1 MDRESVD
8 NMTNSTAPLN
18 GVRVADFSVHAA
30 GPFAGMI
37 LASLGADVIK
47 IESAARLDIT
57 RRPHAMY
64 GKPPSSFEQVNASKR
79 SVTLNLKESRALELA
94 YDLVRISDV
103 VLENFRPG
111 VMDRLG
117 LGYPQLREIKPDV
130 IMVSLSSNGQTGP
143 EARYAGYAP
152 MFAAL
157 GGLGY
162 LTGYPDGPPV
172 ELRHAMDHT
181 GGMMAAFSAVAA
193 LCAHRNHQVGQR
205 ADVAVRDIATAF
217 MGHALMDS
225 AMNQRDARRM
235 GNRDDAMAP
244 HGVFPCTGDDQWIT
258 IAVADDAEWWAL
270 KGVMGNPAWADSDD
284 YGDAFL
290 RWQNQDSLES
300 HLSDWTRTHD
310 AFELTD
316 LLQDAGIAAFPSL
329 SADHLL
335 DGYPS
340 CSPRSFPDHHRPGPR
355 RATRGRPSVA
365 FLGNSHRPIA
375 LDPRARPGQPGG
387 FLRPAR
393 HGRNRTSRPA
403 GSTDRLVGLGLPNDR
418 LGTKDSHC
426 MPTELIPQIIY
437 GAVLLFVLGSIA
449 ALWHRM
455 GSIQRDLGRLEA
467 NVSGTQTSLNEKT
480 SSLNDKIDATQAS
493 LNEKIGATQA
503 SLNEKIDGVQA
514 SLNEKIDGVQ
524 VSLNEKIDGVQVSL
538 NEKIDGVQVSLN
550 DLTKTVT
557 EMQLQM
563 QRNHYQMMMAILS
576 HSHRPDGR
584 PTFDLPPDFEPTPSD
599 TND

>member
-1 MDRESVD
+1 MPNTS
-8 NMTNSTAPLN
+8 APLS

-47 IESAARLDIT
+47 VESAARLDIT

-117 LGYPQLREIKPDV
+117 LGYPQLREIKPDI

-217 MGHALMDS
+217 MGHALMDT
-225 AMNQRDARRM
+225 AMNDRDAMRM

-244 HGVFPCTGDDQWIT
+244 HGVFPCLGDDQWVT
-258 IAVADDAEWWAL
+258 IAVADDGQWAAL
-270 KGVMGNPAWADSDD
+270 KKAMGNPEWADAEE

-290 RWQNQDSLES
+290 RWQNQDGLE
-300 HLSDWTRTHD
+300 HRLSQWTAICT
-310 AFELTD
+310 ASEVTEK
-316 LLQDAGIAAFPSL
+316 LQAVGIAAFPSL
-329 SADHLL
+329 SADQLMTDPHLAER
-335 DGYPS
+335 DA
-340 CSPRSFPDHHRPGPR
+340 FPTTVHTEKGEQ
-355 RATRGRPSVA
+355 RAVA
-365 FLGNSHRPIA
+365 APWRFSETPTDPLRWTPELGEN
-375 LDPRARPGQPGG
+375 
-387 FLRPAR
+387 
-393 HGRNRTSRPA
+393 NRE
-403 GSTDRLVGLGLPNDR
+403 VFCGL
-418 LGTKDSHC
+418 LGMDE
-426 MPTELIPQIIY
+426 TEL
-437 GAVLLFVLGSIA
+437 A
-449 ALWHRM
+449 AL
-455 GSIQRDLGRLEA
+455 Q
-467 NVSGTQTSLNEKT
+467 
-480 SSLNDKIDATQAS
+480 DAQ
-493 LNEKIGATQA
+493 I
-503 SLNEKIDGVQA
+503 VW
-514 SLNEKIDGVQ
+514 
-524 VSLNEKIDGVQVSL
+524 
-538 NEKIDGVQVSLN
+538 
-550 DLTKTVT
+550 
-557 EMQLQM
+557 
-563 QRNHYQMMMAILS
+563 
-576 HSHRPDGR
+576 
-584 PTFDLPPDFEPTPSD
+584 
-599 TND
+599 

>member
-1 MDRESVD
+1 
-8 NMTNSTAPLN
+8 MTNTSAPLS

-47 IESAARLDIT
+47 VESAARLDIT

-79 SVTLNLKESRALELA
+79 SVTLNLKEARALELA

-117 LGYPQLREIKPDV
+117 LGYPQLREIKPDI

-217 MGHALMDS
+217 MGHALMDT
-225 AMNQRDARRM
+225 AMNDRDSVRM

-244 HGVFPCTGDDQWIT
+244 HGVFPCQGEDQWVT
-258 IAVADDAEWWAL
+258 IAVGNDEDWRVL
-270 KGVMGNPAWADSDD
+270 KTVMGNPSWADADE

-290 RWQNQDSLES
+290 RWGNRDTLECK
-300 HLSDWTRTHD
+300 LSEWTATRRAEEVT
-310 AFELTD
+310 AM
-316 LLQDAGIAAFPSL
+316 LQSAGVAAFPSL
-329 SADHLL
+329 SADRLMADPHLAER
-335 DGYPS
+335 DAFPS
-340 CSPRSFPDHHRPGPR
+340 IVHAEKGEQ
-355 RATRGRPSVA
+355 RAVA
-365 FLGNSHRPIA
+365 PPWRFSETPT
-375 LDPRARPGQPGG
+375 DP
-387 FLRPAR
+387 LRWTP
-393 HGRNRTSRPA
+393 
-403 GSTDRLVGLGLPNDR
+403 
-418 LGTKDSHC
+418 
-426 MPTELIPQIIY
+426 
-437 GAVLLFVLGSIA
+437 
-449 ALWHRM
+449 
-455 GSIQRDLGRLEA
+455 DLGEHNREVFCGLLGMDTAELARLQEA
-467 NVSGTQTSLNEKT
+467 RIVW
-480 SSLNDKIDATQAS
+480 
-493 LNEKIGATQA
+493 
-503 SLNEKIDGVQA
+503 
-514 SLNEKIDGVQ
+514 
-524 VSLNEKIDGVQVSL
+524 
-538 NEKIDGVQVSLN
+538 
-550 DLTKTVT
+550 
-557 EMQLQM
+557 
-563 QRNHYQMMMAILS
+563 
-576 HSHRPDGR
+576 
-584 PTFDLPPDFEPTPSD
+584 
-599 TND
+599 

>member
-1 MDRESVD
+1 
-8 NMTNSTAPLN
+8 MTNSAAPLS

-47 IESAARLDIT
+47 VESAARLDIT

-64 GKPPSSFEQVNASKR
+64 GKPPSSFEQVNGSKR
-79 SVTLNLKESRALELA
+79 SVTLNLKEPRALELA

-217 MGHALMDS
+217 MGHALMDT
-225 AMNQRDARRM
+225 AMNQRDAQRM

-244 HGVFPCTGDDQWIT
+244 HGVFPCLGEDQWIT
-258 IAVADDAEWWAL
+258 ITVANDAEWDAL
-270 KGVMGNPAWADSDD
+270 KRAMGNPAWADADD

-290 RWQNQDSLES
+290 RWQNQDPLEVR
-300 HLSDWTRTHD
+300 LSAWTATRD
-310 AFELTD
+310 AFQLTN

-329 SADHLL
+329 SADQLMEDPHLAA
-335 DGYPS
+335 
-340 CSPRSFPDHHRPGPR
+340 REVFPLTTDPDRGQQ
-355 RATRGRPSVA
+355 RAVA
-365 FLGNSHRPIA
+365 PPWRFSETPTDPLRWTPELGQSN
-375 LDPRARPGQPGG
+375 QEV
-387 FLRPAR
+387 FC
-393 HGRNRTSRPA
+393 
-403 GSTDRLVGLGLPNDR
+403 GL
-418 LGTKDSHC
+418 LGMDE
-426 MPTELIPQIIY
+426 TELRSLQDAQI
-437 GAVLLFVLGSIA
+437 V
-449 ALWHRM
+449 W
-455 GSIQRDLGRLEA
+455 
-467 NVSGTQTSLNEKT
+467 
-480 SSLNDKIDATQAS
+480 
-493 LNEKIGATQA
+493 
-503 SLNEKIDGVQA
+503 
-514 SLNEKIDGVQ
+514 
-524 VSLNEKIDGVQVSL
+524 
-538 NEKIDGVQVSLN
+538 
-550 DLTKTVT
+550 
-557 EMQLQM
+557 
-563 QRNHYQMMMAILS
+563 
-576 HSHRPDGR
+576 
-584 PTFDLPPDFEPTPSD
+584 
-599 TND
+599 

>member
-1 MDRESVD
+1 
-8 NMTNSTAPLN
+8 MTNPSSPLS

-47 IESAARLDIT
+47 VESAARLDIT

-117 LGYPQLREIKPDV
+117 LGYPQLREIKPDI

-162 LTGYPDGPPV
+162 VTGYPDGPPV

-181 GGMMAAFSAVAA
+181 GGMMAAFSAIAA

-217 MGHALMDS
+217 MGHALMDT
-225 AMNQRDARRM
+225 AMNDRDAVRM

-244 HGVFPCTGDDQWIT
+244 HGVFPCLGEDQWVT
-258 IAVADDAEWWAL
+258 IAVADDAQWRAL
-270 KGVMGNPAWADSDD
+270 KQAMGNPEWADADE

-290 RWQNQDSLES
+290 RWRKQDSLEQC
-300 HLSDWTRTHD
+300 LSGWTSTQT
-310 AFELTD
+310 AEEVTA
-316 LLQDAGIAAFPSL
+316 LLQSAGIAAFPSL
-329 SADHLL
+329 SADQLMVDAHLAER
-335 DGYPS
+335 DA
-340 CSPRSFPDHHRPGPR
+340 FPTTVHAEKGEQ
-355 RATRGRPSVA
+355 RAVA
-365 FLGNSHRPIA
+365 PPWRFGETPT
-375 LDPRARPGQPGG
+375 DP
-387 FLRPAR
+387 LRWTP
-393 HGRNRTSRPA
+393 
-403 GSTDRLVGLGLPNDR
+403 
-418 LGTKDSHC
+418 
-426 MPTELIPQIIY
+426 
-437 GAVLLFVLGSIA
+437 
-449 ALWHRM
+449 
-455 GSIQRDLGRLEA
+455 DLGEHNHEVFCGLLGMDEA
-467 NVSGTQTSLNEKT
+467 EL
-480 SSLNDKIDATQAS
+480 A
-493 LNEKIGATQA
+493 
-503 SLNEKIDGVQA
+503 
-514 SLNEKIDGVQ
+514 
-524 VSLNEKIDGVQVSL
+524 
-538 NEKIDGVQVSLN
+538 
-550 DLTKTVT
+550 DLQEARIVW
-557 EMQLQM
+557 
-563 QRNHYQMMMAILS
+563 
-576 HSHRPDGR
+576 
-584 PTFDLPPDFEPTPSD
+584 
-599 TND
+599 

>member
-1 MDRESVD
+1 
-8 NMTNSTAPLN
+8 MTNSSAPLS

-37 LASLGADVIK
+37 LALLGADVIK

-117 LGYPQLREIKPDV
+117 LGYPQLREIKPDI

-217 MGHALMDS
+217 MGHALMDT
-225 AMNQRDARRM
+225 AMNDRDAQRM

-244 HGVFPCTGDDQWIT
+244 HGVFPCLGDDQWIT
-258 IAVADDAEWWAL
+258 IAVADDEEWGAL
-270 KGVMGNPAWADSDD
+270 KAAMGNPVWAESDD
-284 YGDAFL
+284 YGDAFQ
-290 RWQNQDSLES
+290 RWQHQDALETR
-300 HLSDWTRTHD
+300 LSEWTAAHE
-310 AFELTD
+310 AFELTAQ
-316 LLQDAGIAAFPSL
+316 LQDAGIAAFPSL
-329 SADHLL
+329 SADQLMEDPHLSAR
-335 DGYPS
+335 GV
-340 CSPRSFPDHHRPGPR
+340 FPLITDP
-355 RATRGRPSVA
+355 TRGEQRAVA
-365 FLGNSHRPIA
+365 PPWRLSETPTDPLRWTPELGQDNHEV
-375 LDPRARPGQPGG
+375 
-387 FLRPAR
+387 FC
-393 HGRNRTSRPA
+393 
-403 GSTDRLVGLGLPNDR
+403 GL
-418 LGTKDSHC
+418 LGMAES
-426 MPTELIPQIIY
+426 EL
-437 GAVLLFVLGSIA
+437 A
-449 ALWHRM
+449 AL
-455 GSIQRDLGRLEA
+455 Q
-467 NVSGTQTSLNEKT
+467 
-480 SSLNDKIDATQAS
+480 QAQ
-493 LNEKIGATQA
+493 I
-503 SLNEKIDGVQA
+503 VW
-514 SLNEKIDGVQ
+514 
-524 VSLNEKIDGVQVSL
+524 
-538 NEKIDGVQVSLN
+538 
-550 DLTKTVT
+550 
-557 EMQLQM
+557 
-563 QRNHYQMMMAILS
+563 
-576 HSHRPDGR
+576 
-584 PTFDLPPDFEPTPSD
+584 
-599 TND
+599 

>member
-1 MDRESVD
+1 MN
-8 NMTNSTAPLN
+8 NMTNSPAPLA

-79 SVTLNLKESRALELA
+79 SVTLNLKEPRALELA

-117 LGYPQLREIKPDV
+117 LGYPQLREIKPDI

-193 LCAHRNHQVGQR
+193 LCAHRNHHVGQR

-217 MGHALMDS
+217 MGHALMDT
-225 AMNQRDARRM
+225 AMNQRDAQRM

-244 HGVFPCTGDDQWIT
+244 HGVFPCLGDDQWIT
-258 IAVADDAEWWAL
+258 IAVASDAEWYAL
-270 KGVMGNPAWADSDD
+270 KQAMGNPSWADSDD

-290 RWQNQDSLES
+290 RWQNQDALEAR
-300 HLSDWTRTHD
+300 LSEWTATWD
-310 AFELTD
+310 AFALTN
-316 LLQDAGIAAFPSL
+316 LLQDVGIAAFPSL
-329 SADHLL
+329 SADQLMADPHLTAR
-335 DGYPS
+335 DA
-340 CSPRSFPDHHRPGPR
+340 FPLTTDP
-355 RATRGRPSVA
+355 TRGEQRAVA
-365 FLGNSHRPIA
+365 PPWRFTETPTAPLRWTPELGQDN
-375 LDPRARPGQPGG
+375 QEV
-387 FLRPAR
+387 FC
-393 HGRNRTSRPA
+393 
-403 GSTDRLVGLGLPNDR
+403 GL
-418 LGTKDSHC
+418 LGMDEA
-426 MPTELIPQIIY
+426 EL
-437 GAVLLFVLGSIA
+437 A
-449 ALWHRM
+449 AL
-455 GSIQRDLGRLEA
+455 Q
-467 NVSGTQTSLNEKT
+467 
-480 SSLNDKIDATQAS
+480 DA
-493 LNEKIGATQA
+493 
-503 SLNEKIDGVQA
+503 
-514 SLNEKIDGVQ
+514 Q
-524 VSLNEKIDGVQVSL
+524 VIW
-538 NEKIDGVQVSLN
+538 
-550 DLTKTVT
+550 
-557 EMQLQM
+557 
-563 QRNHYQMMMAILS
+563 
-576 HSHRPDGR
+576 
-584 PTFDLPPDFEPTPSD
+584 
-599 TND
+599 